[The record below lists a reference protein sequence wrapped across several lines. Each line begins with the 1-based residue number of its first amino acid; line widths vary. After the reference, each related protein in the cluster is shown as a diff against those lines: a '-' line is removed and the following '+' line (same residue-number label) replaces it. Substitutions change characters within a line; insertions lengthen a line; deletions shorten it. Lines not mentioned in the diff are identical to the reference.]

1 VVYRRARDDGNLD
14 IARRRHGARRLLAT
28 QAWLRVLKRECPF
41 CSRQPSPR
49 SRILASFVLTH
60 PTTWLTPPP
69 LPSHSMPVG
78 GDSPHGCDQTPST
91 PVTAARA
98 SSAPSAHPCPADLT
112 MAKIEELDSTGF
124 KLGRTQGLV
133 GAQCRGCRRLEHAYK
148 THCLTVGREHV
159 LCCKNDSELCRKLS
173 LRRLSLR

>member
-1 VVYRRARDDGNLD
+1 MRSGVMRVSNVPPTSSLTHGWRFNRFRIDSDRFRNVQSLSAVYSPYKNS
-14 IARRRHGARRLLAT
+14 
-28 QAWLRVLKRECPF
+28 PP
-41 CSRQPSPR
+41 SSPPSP
-49 SRILASFVLTH
+49 V
-60 PTTWLTPPP
+60 P
-69 LPSHSMPVG
+69 LNM
-78 GDSPHGCDQTPST
+78 PHGCDQIPST

-148 THCLTVGREHV
+148 THRLRVGREHV